1 MDAWFGSSS
10 VPGNVH
16 ALTQLLFSSVVSF
29 SARRCARAAQWQ
41 KCAAADMS
49 SAITAAV
56 VTDHSQFH
64 HDNPVKTAIK
74 YLKKPRSQ
82 ELLLRAVTLI
92 SIYLLAVCI
101 RLVSCSMQLEFWTGY
116 GGARGLSARAGMPG
130 RSRSADTQ
138 LGNGPGSA
146 PTWRVHCWMLS
157 SRNVHVSGDAGRME
171 LTVCTHLVH
180 TVHACATCVS
190 TRSQFSVLRYE
201 SVIHEFD
208 PHFK

>member
-1 MDAWFGSSS
+1 
-10 VPGNVH
+10 
-16 ALTQLLFSSVVSF
+16 
-29 SARRCARAAQWQ
+29 
-41 KCAAADMS
+41 MS

-101 RLVSCSMQLEFWTGY
+101 RLVSCSMQLKCWTGY
-116 GGARGLSARAGMPG
+116 GGARSLTARAGMPG

-146 PTWRVHCWMLS
+146 PNGACI
-157 SRNVHVSGDAGRME
+157 SG
-171 LTVCTHLVH
+171 C
-180 TVHACATCVS
+180 
-190 TRSQFSVLRYE
+190 
-201 SVIHEFD
+201 
-208 PHFK
+208 